1 MSMSLSIELADEL
14 VRNGNRPLTVE
25 DPRTHRQY
33 VIIPANDSTLP
44 LNASAENG
52 TLGWNQDKN
61 ARRFAL
67 IDKDIAGTI
76 TGEEAVE
83 LAKLQQEI
91 STFLSRVAPLPIK
104 EARELHDQLVKL
116 ALDSENRKK

>member
-1 MSMSLSIELADEL
+1 MTMALSIELADEL
-14 VRNGNRPLTVE
+14 ARNGNRPLTVE

-33 VIIPANDSTLP
+33 LIIPANKSTSP
-44 LNASAENG
+44 QNIPAENG
-52 TLGWNQDKN
+52 TEGWNQDKN

-76 TGEEAVE
+76 TGEEVVE

-91 STFLSRVAPLPIK
+91 SAFLSRVAPLPIK
-104 EARELHDQLVKL
+104 EARELHDQLMKL
-116 ALDSENRKK
+116 ALDSENR